1 MSTSTPSKRMRRTV
15 IPVVALAA
23 VGAAGGAVVLAG
35 CGGSASAG
43 SAPASIAGYIPAS
56 SPLYVQ
62 VSTDT
67 AGPQWTNLNRLG
79 KLFPGFESMRADVE
93 RSLSGEGINWQKDLQ
108 PLLGDS
114 AAVAAVEVPN
124 GASVVQGALTD
135 PAAAA
140 GRAVAKAADTPMLAV
155 LQIAPGKSGD
165 LKALIAKSPG
175 GMKETGTR
183 DGATLYADVAA
194 GTYGAVT
201 DESLIIGST
210 EGAVN
215 KALEAHAAG
224 GEAALSGIFRFNNA
238 LALLPDDVFAMAYMN
253 LDVIGESAEEVIPQV
268 GTLAGGQMKG
278 AAAMSVTA
286 QPDGL
291 RMKAVLVDAPPMVN
305 QKAFSPELTAQAPAD
320 AVAYIGFN
328 RLADTVQTA
337 ISAASGEASD
347 ETRKQIEALTGQLP
361 LLLGVNA
368 DDLRNLTGGEH
379 AVVVSGSGKEPRVA
393 LALDVANG
401 AQATKSLTALSRSVP
416 LVLNQF
422 GSDKVKVG
430 KTTVFADGAVKG
442 QSIAMGDGRSLAW
455 GVRGNLA
462 GIGNGA
468 GAVASVLAP
477 RAAGQSLGANPGFK
491 AAMQGMPEQVTGL
504 AYVDM
509 AKMLPILAAN
519 GAFKGKDG
527 ASKRA
532 DLEPVKE
539 IAAWSTAGD
548 TPTVEVFVGIGK

>member
-1 MSTSTPSKRMRRTV
+1 
-15 IPVVALAA
+15 
-23 VGAAGGAVVLAG
+23 
-35 CGGSASAG
+35 
-43 SAPASIAGYIPAS
+43 
-56 SPLYVQ
+56 
-62 VSTDT
+62 
-67 AGPQWTNLNRLG
+67 
-79 KLFPGFESMRADVE
+79 
-93 RSLSGEGINWQKDLQ
+93 
-108 PLLGDS
+108 
-114 AAVAAVEVPN
+114 
-124 GASVVQGALTD
+124 
-135 PAAAA
+135 
-140 GRAVAKAADTPMLAV
+140 
-155 LQIAPGKSGD
+155 
-165 LKALIAKSPG
+165 
-175 GMKETGTR
+175 
-183 DGATLYADVAA
+183 
-194 GTYGAVT
+194 
-201 DESLIIGST
+201 
-210 EGAVN
+210 
-215 KALEAHAAG
+215 
-224 GEAALSGIFRFNNA
+224 
-238 LALLPDDVFAMAYMN
+238 
-253 LDVIGESAEEVIPQV
+253 
-268 GTLAGGQMKG
+268 
-278 AAAMSVTA
+278 
-286 QPDGL
+286 
-291 RMKAVLVDAPPMVN
+291 
-305 QKAFSPELTAQAPAD
+305 
-320 AVAYIGFN
+320 VAYIGFN

-548 TPTVEVFVGIGK
+548 TPTVEVFVGIGR